1 MKFLIIAALLALFV
15 VIIVKSRKGKGEE
28 ESKPLH
34 SAEYLNY
41 YNSVYRMSYAQLSKM
56 HDDLIPLVTKTL
68 IGGLAYYD
76 DDLSYDEQKQMEQN
90 INSKYVTIPEKDRI
104 YGCVTYDEASMLN
117 QLIVKRIDEL
127 DNWKRRTE
135 CFQN

>member
-68 IGGLAYYD
+68 IGGLVYYD

>member
-76 DDLSYDEQKQMEQN
+76 DDLSYDEQKQMGQN

-104 YGCVTYDEASMLN
+104 YGCVTYDEASKLN

-127 DNWKRRTE
+127 DN
-135 CFQN
+135 

>member
-90 INSKYVTIPEKDRI
+90 VNSKYVTIPEKDRI
-104 YGCVTYDEASMLN
+104 YGCVTYDEASKLN

-127 DNWKRRTE
+127 DN
-135 CFQN
+135 

>member
-15 VIIVKSRKGKGEE
+15 IIIVKLRKGKGEE

-56 HDDLIPLVTKTL
+56 HDDLIPLAMKK
-68 IGGLAYYD
+68 IMGGLAYYD
-76 DDLSYDEQKQMEQN
+76 DGLSYDEQKQMEQE
-90 INSKYVTIPEKDRI
+90 INSKYIIIPEKDRI
-104 YGCVTYDEASMLN
+104 YGCVTYDEASKLN

-127 DNWKRRTE
+127 EN
-135 CFQN
+135 

>member
-15 VIIVKSRKGKGEE
+15 IIIVKSRKGKSKE

-90 INSKYVTIPEKDRI
+90 INSKYGTIPEKDRI
-104 YGCVTYDEASMLN
+104 YGCVTYDEASKLN

-127 DNWKRRTE
+127 EN
-135 CFQN
+135 

>member
-104 YGCVTYDEASMLN
+104 YGCVTYGQYILGKPANGLGNRAIYQPAAS
-117 QLIVKRIDEL
+117 
-127 DNWKRRTE
+127 
-135 CFQN
+135 

>member
-104 YGCVTYDEASMLN
+104 YGCVTYDEASKLN

>member
-15 VIIVKSRKGKGEE
+15 IIIVKSRKGKGKE

-41 YNSVYRMSYAQLSKM
+41 YNSVYQMSYAQLSKM
-56 HDDLIPLVTKTL
+56 HDDLIPLAMKT
-68 IGGLAYYD
+68 IVGGLAYYD

-90 INSKYVTIPEKDRI
+90 INSKNVTIPEKDRI
-104 YGCVTYDEASMLN
+104 YGCVTYDEASKLN

-127 DNWKRRTE
+127 EN
-135 CFQN
+135 

>member
-1 MKFLIIAALLALFV
+1 MKSLIIAALLALFV

-104 YGCVTYDEASMLN
+104 YGCVTYDEASKLN

>member
-15 VIIVKSRKGKGEE
+15 IIIVKSRKGKGEE

-104 YGCVTYDEASMLN
+104 YGCVTYDEASKLN

>member
-1 MKFLIIAALLALFV
+1 MHLSRGSKYEIFNYSGIACSFI
-15 VIIVKSRKGKGEE
+15 VIIVKSRKSKGEE

-41 YNSVYRMSYAQLSKM
+41 YNSVYRMSYAQLGKM
-56 HDDLIPLVTKTL
+56 HDNLIPLVTKTL
-68 IGGLAYYD
+68 IGGLAHYD

-104 YGCVTYDEASMLN
+104 YGCVTYDEASKLN

-127 DNWKRRTE
+127 DN
-135 CFQN
+135 